1 MSSHNNPNQQTSSRP
16 TVVVNNPYVKKRK
29 QQQQQQQQQPYGET
43 TTATSDPS
51 SSFLPTIQ
59 PATFSQAF
67 AFEGEQGDSTLFHQ
81 SNDNNNS
88 ANYINQPQDNTTTTT
103 NDTNDIRVNH
113 LQLQPHVLGVSNRQK
128 GNGLLKYIRNVPIQY
143 LNIVPDYIMNTTT
156 CGLFLSVKYHQLY
169 PQYVYRRI
177 AELGQHN
184 FKLRILL
191 VLVDVDDCANALL
204 VLNKIGV
211 TNSFTVV
218 LAWSE
223 LEAARYL
230 ETYKVMDG
238 KDASMI
244 QKREST
250 NVVDQMA
257 DFITACKPCSK
268 TDASTVWSHFGTV
281 STVVQATKDELALC
295 PGLGPVKVQRLYDA
309 FHKPFSKRV
318 TKQRRRQQQ
327 QQQREQEEKK
337 QREEEKLNI
346 EETKDNDKQNDD
358 DGDDHQVETNERR

>member
-1 MSSHNNPNQQTSSRP
+1 MSSHDNPNQQTSSRP

-29 QQQQQQQQQPYGET
+29 QQQQQQHPYVET
-43 TTATSDPS
+43 AAATSDPS

-67 AFEGEQGDSTLFHQ
+67 AFESGQGDSTSLFHQ
-81 SNDNNNS
+81 SNDNNSSSAIYNS
-88 ANYINQPQDNTTTTT
+88 NQQDNTTSTADTR
-103 NDTNDIRVNH
+103 NDDIRVNH

-169 PQYVYRRI
+169 PQYVYRRM

-230 ETYKVMDG
+230 ETYKAMDG
-238 KDASMI
+238 RDASMI

-257 DFITACKPCSK
+257 DFVTACKPCSK

-281 STVVQATKDELALC
+281 SNVVQATKDELALC

-327 QQQREQEEKK
+327 QEQQQEKK
-337 QREEEKLNI
+337 QREEKLNV